1 MIVIPEP
8 LVGELS
14 LSTAKPITHGRHGR
28 RVSCFPS
35 RKNRTGV
42 MCDSLLESDFC
53 LELERQRSVRQYI
66 SQPFRITHHK
76 SQTSYVPDFE
86 VLFNNNQT
94 VLFEVKSEKRYN
106 NRKSPGKL
114 ELFSCIFREC
124 GYSLQIALDL
134 EIRQGFRTENL
145 RSLYHQSFSVTESE
159 SDRFRTELNK
169 SSLQEFPISSLLAAD
184 TEPKMIAYGLF
195 YELLITD
202 LNRPLTI
209 DTIVRLETTNERFNE
224 RQQ

>member
-8 LVGELS
+8 LAGELS
-14 LSTAKPITHGRHGR
+14 LSTAKHITHGRHGR

-35 RKNRTGV
+35 RKNCTGV

-53 LELERQRSVRQYI
+53 LELERQRAVKQYT
-66 SQPFRITHHK
+66 SQPFRITDHK

-86 VLFNNNQT
+86 VLFHNNQT

-106 NRKSPGKL
+106 NRKIPGKL

-124 GYSLQIALDL
+124 GYSLEIALDL
-134 EIRQGFRTENL
+134 DFRHGSKTENL
-145 RSLYHQSFSVTESE
+145 RSLYHQSFSVTGPE
-159 SDRFRTELNK
+159 SDRFRAELNK
-169 SSLQEFPISSLLAAD
+169 SSLQEFPISNLLAAG

-195 YELLITD
+195 YEILVTD
-202 LNRPLTI
+202 LSRPLTI
-209 DTIVRLETTNERFNE
+209 DTIVRLEATNEHFNE
-224 RQQ
+224 R